1 MRFWLK
7 IDERR
12 PSPAPVATDDRLAF
26 LVGLAAWVLVL
37 AALLVFLEPLRAAGN
52 LWWLWMAIAGVA
64 LGLIGLLYT
73 HVRGRRKA

>member
-7 IDERR
+7 PHERR
-12 PSPAPVATDDRLAF
+12 PSPAPVATDDRFAF
-26 LVGLAAWVLVL
+26 LVGLAAWVVAL
-37 AALLVFLEPLRAAGN
+37 AAMLVFLEPLRAGGN
-52 LWWLWMAIAGVA
+52 LWWLWTAIAGVA

>member
-7 IDERR
+7 SDERR

-26 LVGLAAWVLVL
+26 LVGLAAWVAAL
-37 AALLVFLEPLRAAGN
+37 AAMLVFLEPLRAAGN
-52 LWWLWMAIAGVA
+52 LWWLWTAITGVA